1 MGSGA
6 DWTQRFMMIGTERGE
21 LTVVGLC
28 IAVWQEE
35 GGRQC
40 PVSRTHEPVPHHLC
54 PWHSKPQ
61 LDELGVGTHREPL
74 CGVSAVGSEGKAG
87 AGCAI
92 PASSGLGIWG
102 WGGLWAWAW
111 SVRVGFEPVVVV
123 MVDRS
128 RAQLFSWENS
138 SADTA
143 VCAGLLSAGR

>member
-1 MGSGA
+1 
-6 DWTQRFMMIGTERGE
+6 MMIGAERGE

-40 PVSRTHEPVPHHLC
+40 PVSRTHEPVPHQLC

-61 LDELGVGTHREPL
+61 LGELGVGMHREPL

-87 AGCAI
+87 AGSAI

-102 WGGLWAWAW
+102 WGGVRAWAR
-111 SVRVGFEPVVVV
+111 SVGVGFEPVVVV
-123 MVDRS
+123 MADRS
-128 RAQLFSWENS
+128 RAHLF
-138 SADTA
+138 
-143 VCAGLLSAGR
+143 LLGK